1 MIPKP
6 STTLWISKKGTFLP
20 RISSVFFSIP
30 NTYIHASGAS
40 LLYTLLCI
48 FSALFFFLTFA
59 KSLLETEGFY
69 KSVFF
74 SIRISPVL
82 KPEPFHPG
90 WCLTNVVLACAP
102 PARQQPDEPSPRQSV
117 PRAAEVA
124 EFRRSQLQEASSTE
138 VTAAEKLGSPVFFL

>member
-1 MIPKP
+1 M
-6 STTLWISKKGTFLP
+6 
-20 RISSVFFSIP
+20 FFFQYLILIFTP
-30 NTYIHASGAS
+30 LGLLYYIH
-40 LLYTLLCI
+40 
-48 FSALFFFLTFA
+48 FSAYSQRCFFFLTFA